1 MYACTSCR
9 FKTSRELN
17 FTRHLETA
25 KHQRLVNFTLD
36 EYYDNH
42 AVANTH
48 SSSESEGDQIIVS
61 SVDEY
66 DYGSDDNNSD
76 RESMSSEENADL
88 NEDEDQDKTERS
100 SFFPFK
106 NKLHLLLYVFKN
118 SPTHPVVCCFFS
130 CYIDLLIVE

>member
-48 SSSESEGDQIIVS
+48 SPSESEGDQIIVS

-118 SPTHPVVCCFFS
+118 SPTHPVVCCFFFM
-130 CYIDLLIVE
+130 LH